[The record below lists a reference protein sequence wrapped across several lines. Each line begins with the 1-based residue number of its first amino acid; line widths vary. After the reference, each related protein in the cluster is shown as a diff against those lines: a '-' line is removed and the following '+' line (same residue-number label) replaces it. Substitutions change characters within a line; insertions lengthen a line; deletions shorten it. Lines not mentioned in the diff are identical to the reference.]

1 MVHTQRG
8 LGGVWGQLGV
18 SLEKTGVQL
27 GRIVLGHLA
36 LAEGRVWE
44 DQL

>member
-8 LGGVWGQLGV
+8 VGRAWGQLGV

-27 GRIVLGHLA
+27 GHIVLGHQ
-36 LAEGRVWE
+36 AEGRAWE